1 MTFTA
6 EQIAQAEATADNLA
20 GLLGVDRDTAI
31 RFAEIIRPHFE
42 RGDSIEDA
50 IGSARAQ
57 VQRLAMHLAGK
68 RGTPEFREFART
80 ACTAAYPALRAQA
93 EARRAA

>member
-20 GLLGVDRDTAI
+20 GLLGVDRDTAL
-31 RFAEIIRPHFE
+31 RFAATVCPFFE

-50 IGSARAQ
+50 VKSAMDEQRRIAFHVYERRDTLAFKRFAGS
-57 VQRLAMHLAGK
+57 LKAGI
-68 RGTPEFREFART
+68 
-80 ACTAAYPALRAQA
+80 YPALRAKA